1 MLGTRL
7 KYAAF
12 FKDIHVIQFIN
23 QRKVAKNSQ
32 QSKLIFVYKAV

>member
-1 MLGTRL
+1 MFGIRL

-23 QRKVAKNSQ
+23 QQKVAKNSQ
-32 QSKLIFVYKAV
+32 QLKLIFLYKAV